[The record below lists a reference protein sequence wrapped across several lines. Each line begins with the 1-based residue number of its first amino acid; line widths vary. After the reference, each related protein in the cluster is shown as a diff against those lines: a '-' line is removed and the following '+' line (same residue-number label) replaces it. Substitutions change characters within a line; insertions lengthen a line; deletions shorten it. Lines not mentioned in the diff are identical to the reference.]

1 MTERIWELASGITN
15 PSEEERALLESL
27 CHAAEAAWLARL
39 KSGVSAE
46 DCGEAF
52 LCAAA
57 FTAAAD
63 FAVSRNSEGVES
75 FTAGEI
81 SIRHSGS
88 TDGQAQADALRK
100 TAERLMAPYA
110 ETAEFAFKGVRG

>member
-1 MTERIWELASGITN
+1 MTERILELACGIAN
-15 PSEEERALLESL
+15 PSETEQAILETL
-27 CHAAEAAWLARL
+27 CHAAEAEWVARL
-39 KSGVSAE
+39 KSGVSPE

-63 FAVSRNSEGVES
+63 FTVSRNSEGVES

-81 SIRHSGS
+81 SIRRNGS
-88 TDGQAQADALRK
+88 AEGRSQADALRK

-110 ETAEFAFKGVRG
+110 ETESFAFRGVRG

>member
-1 MTERIWELASGITN
+1 MTERILELACGITN
-15 PSEEERALLESL
+15 PSEGEQALLEHL
-27 CHAAEAAWLARL
+27 CHAAEMAWTARL
-39 KSGVSAE
+39 KQGVSAE
-46 DCGEAF
+46 DCAEAF

-63 FAVSRNSEGVES
+63 FALGRNSEGVES

-88 TDGQAQADALRK
+88 AEGNAKADALRK
-100 TAERLMAPYA
+100 TAERLMAPYT
-110 ETAEFAFKGVRG
+110 ETATFAFKGVRG

>member
-1 MTERIWELASGITN
+1 MTERILELACGMTH
-15 PSEEERALLESL
+15 PSEEEQALLETL
-27 CHAAEAAWLARL
+27 CHASEAAWAARL

-46 DCGEAF
+46 TCAEAF

-57 FTAAAD
+57 MTAAAD
-63 FAVSRNSEGVES
+63 FAMSRNSEGVES

-81 SIRHSGS
+81 SIRHSGCAEGK
-88 TDGQAQADALRK
+88 TQADALRK

-110 ETAEFAFKGVRG
+110 EPESFALKGVRG

>member
-1 MTERIWELASGITN
+1 MTERILELARGITN
-15 PSEEERALLESL
+15 PSEAEEALLESL
-27 CHAAEAAWLARL
+27 CHAAEAAWTARL

-46 DCGEAF
+46 DCGETF

-63 FAVSRNSEGVES
+63 FAVSRNGGGVES

-88 TDGQAQADALRK
+88 AEGKAQADALRK
-100 TAERLMAPYA
+100 TAERLMASYT
-110 ETAEFAFKGVRG
+110 ETAAFAFKGVRG